1 MAGESWTSDVG
12 GVYKGGEE
20 AQESGEELCTHGC
33 EKNKQ
38 CFVLVRQGEMYVDG
52 ERRALDDSVPRV
64 RDLCTWGI
72 PLPLLEQPL
81 GRLIPFIPLF
91 RQVW

>member
-1 MAGESWTSDVG
+1 MYAWLR
-12 GVYKGGEE
+12 
-20 AQESGEELCTHGC
+20 Q
-33 EKNKQ
+33 KQ
-38 CFVLVRQGEMYVDG
+38 TVFVLVRQCEMYVDG

-64 RDLCTWGI
+64 RDLCTRGI

-91 RQVW
+91 GQFW